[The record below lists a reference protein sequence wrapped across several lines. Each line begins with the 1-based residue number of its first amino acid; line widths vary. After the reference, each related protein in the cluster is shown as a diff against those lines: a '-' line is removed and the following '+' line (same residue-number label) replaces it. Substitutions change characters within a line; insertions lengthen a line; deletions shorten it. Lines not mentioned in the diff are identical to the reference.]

1 MTKKRFI
8 KLVMS
13 KGKGRNE
20 AQKIAS
26 AYNSRRISYDKAY
39 KIFRMFNCL
48 AVTFIK
54 CKAATKRFID
64 AVKSAIR
71 EVEKLKNLAL
81 ADKPT
86 VETEVKRE

>member
-26 AYNSRRISYDKAY
+26 EFNSRRTPYDKAY
-39 KIFRMFNCL
+39 KIFRIFNCL
-48 AVTFIK
+48 EATFIK
-54 CKAATKRFID
+54 CKAAAKRLVD
-64 AVKSAIR
+64 AVMSAIR
-71 EVEKLKNLAL
+71 EFEKMKNLEL
-81 ADKPT
+81 ADKLT
-86 VETEVKRE
+86 VEPEVKRE

>member
-8 KLVMS
+8 KLVMA

-20 AQKIAS
+20 AQKVAS
-26 AYNSRRISYDKAY
+26 EFSSRRVPYDKAY

-48 AVTFIK
+48 ADTAIK

-64 AVKSAIR
+64 AVKSSIR
-71 EVEKLKNLAL
+71 EFENLKNLGL